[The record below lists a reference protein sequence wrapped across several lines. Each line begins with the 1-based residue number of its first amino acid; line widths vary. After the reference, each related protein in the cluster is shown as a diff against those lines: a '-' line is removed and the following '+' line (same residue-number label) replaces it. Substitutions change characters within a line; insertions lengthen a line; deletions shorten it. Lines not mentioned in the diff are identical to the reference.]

1 MAFLCERLFHLSFA
15 GVGFTCAL
23 KGCSTN
29 IKNNT
34 GSMLLTYLMQ
44 ENSVKFTVIM
54 GRVFEYTI
62 PAN

>member
-1 MAFLCERLFHLSFA
+1 MAFLWERLFHLSFA
-15 GVGFTCAL
+15 GVGFTCAF
-23 KGCSTN
+23 KGCSVNT
-29 IKNNT
+29 KNSAGRN
-34 GSMLLTYLMQ
+34 LLTYLMQ